1 MCRALWPLTQL
12 CRVSR
17 QAYDYVRIDIGE
29 GVYFVIQEDNFL
41 TTYSIPNPVELIG
54 EWTVPSEAESLKI
67 SGSLSWSSQRAT
79 LTLQDSFSPL
89 RGAVH
94 AGDLRTYPVV
104 HGVTTGSEYVSMLQA
119 SSTGTGT
126 SLGDAGVRQ
135 SERLVSSWVIV
146 GAHVFQESLYSEVA
160 VRIPGLQ
167 LWLCRSCLTHTLAA
181 PAEGVPFSLNYRLEK
196 IPEEEFEVPSISATL
211 VFSYGWSTSG
221 NARSNISIQ
230 TSAYLRIR
238 PSTPKDLEWYFEQ
251 IGKVTTLLSLA
262 SGSAMAPD
270 QVSAKLADDGPNV
283 QILVA
288 LREAKYCSFQTHH
301 DFYMLRDNAGV
312 ALEQIV
318 KRWFEIYDSVAMP
331 SQLALSVLNSE
342 KLWLHV
348 EFLSLMQALEGLH
361 RAILPGLYATVEQYE
376 GIRQALSNAI
386 PQHIA
391 SDHKDALR
399 ARIKYGNEISL
410 RKRLA
415 ALVERLPVEMRKH
428 ILGGDGVVPQSW
440 IATRN
445 YYTHWDEASK
455 GAVLDGIE
463 MHRAHVRMRHL
474 LRALYLSLIG
484 IPDIA
489 IANSLQNTCN
499 ESQYLMQLNN
509 MENRRQN
516 PTSDAGAIL
525 QINVNDVASP
535 DESLS

>member
-1 MCRALWPLTQL
+1 MTK
-12 CRVSR
+12 
-17 QAYDYVRIDIGE
+17 
-29 GVYFVIQEDNFL
+29 
-41 TTYSIPNPVELIG
+41 YSIPNPVELIG
-54 EWTVPSEAESLKI
+54 DWTVPSETESVTI

-79 LTLQDSFSPL
+79 LALQDSFSPL
-89 RGAVH
+89 RGSVH
-94 AGDLRTYPVV
+94 AGDLRTYPAV

-119 SSTGTGT
+119 SSAGTGM
-126 SLGDAGVRQ
+126 SFGAAGVRQ
-135 SERLVSSWVIV
+135 SERLVSSWVVV

-181 PAEGVPFSLNYRLEK
+181 PAEGIPFSLNYRLEG
-196 IPEEEFEVPSISATL
+196 IPEEAFEVSSISATL
-211 VFSYGWSTSG
+211 VFGYGWSTSG
-221 NARSNISIQ
+221 NARSDISIQ

-238 PSTPKDLEWYFEQ
+238 PITSKDLTWYLEQ
-251 IGKVTTLLSLA
+251 IGKVTTLLSLL
-262 SGSAMAPD
+262 SGSPMAPD
-270 QVSAKLADDGPNV
+270 HVSAKLADDGSDV

-288 LREAKYCSFQTHH
+288 LSEAKYCTFQNHN

-318 KRWFEIYDSVAMP
+318 NRWFEIYDSVAMP
-331 SQLALSVLNSE
+331 SQLALSVLSSE
-342 KLWLHV
+342 KLWMHV

-361 RAILPGLYATVEQYE
+361 RAILPGLYSTTEQYE

-415 ALVERLPVEMRKH
+415 ALVERLPADMRRH
-428 ILGGDGVVPQSW
+428 ILGGDGSVPQRW
-440 IATRN
+440 VATRN

-455 GAVLDGIE
+455 GAVLDGVE
-463 MHRAHVRMRHL
+463 MHRSHVRMRHL
-474 LRALYLSLIG
+474 LRALYLNLIG
-484 IPDIA
+484 IPDVA

-499 ESQYLMQLNN
+499 ESRYLMQLNS
-509 MENRRQN
+509 MDRRRQN
-516 PTSDAGAIL
+516 PKSDTGALMHIS
-525 QINVNDVASP
+525 VNDSASP
-535 DESLS
+535 NESLS

>member
-1 MCRALWPLTQL
+1 MT
-12 CRVSR
+12 
-17 QAYDYVRIDIGE
+17 
-29 GVYFVIQEDNFL
+29 
-41 TTYSIPNPVELIG
+41 
-54 EWTVPSEAESLKI
+54 
-67 SGSLSWSSQRAT
+67 
-79 LTLQDSFSPL
+79 
-89 RGAVH
+89 
-94 AGDLRTYPVV
+94 
-104 HGVTTGSEYVSMLQA
+104 
-119 SSTGTGT
+119 
-126 SLGDAGVRQ
+126 
-135 SERLVSSWVIV
+135 
-146 GAHVFQESLYSEVA
+146 
-160 VRIPGLQ
+160 
-167 LWLCRSCLTHTLAA
+167 A
-181 PAEGVPFSLNYRLEK
+181 PAEGIPFSLNYQLKK
-196 IPEEEFEVPSISATL
+196 IPEEEFEVPSISAT
-211 VFSYGWSTSG
+211 VAFIYGWSTSG

-238 PSTPKDLEWYFEQ
+238 SSTPKDLEWYFEQ

-270 QVSAKLADDGPNV
+270 QVTAKLADDRPNV

-288 LREAKYCSFQTHH
+288 LREAKYCSFQKHH
-301 DFYMLRDNAGV
+301 DFYMLRDNTGV

-331 SQLALSVLNSE
+331 SQLLLSVLNSE

-361 RAILPGLYATVEQYE
+361 RAILPGLYVTVEQYE

-386 PQHIA
+386 PKHTA

-399 ARIKYGNEISL
+399 AKIKYGNEISL

-415 ALVERLPVEMRKH
+415 ALVERLPIEMRKH
-428 ILGGDGVVPQSW
+428 ILGGDGVIPQSW

-455 GAVLDGIE
+455 GAVLNGIE

-489 IANSLQNTCN
+489 ITNSLQNTCN
-499 ESQYLMQLNN
+499 ESQYLMQLKNI
-509 MENRRQN
+509 ENHRQN
-516 PTSDAGAIL
+516 PTSDADAIL
-525 QINVNDVASP
+525 QINLRDVESP

>member
-1 MCRALWPLTQL
+1 
-12 CRVSR
+12 
-17 QAYDYVRIDIGE
+17 
-29 GVYFVIQEDNFL
+29 L

-79 LTLQDSFSPL
+79 LALQDSFSPL
-89 RGAVH
+89 RGAVR

-104 HGVTTGSEYVSMLQA
+104 HGVTTGSEYVSMLWA
-119 SSTGTGT
+119 SSAGTGM
-126 SLGDAGVRQ
+126 SFGAAGVRQ

-146 GAHVFQESLYSEVA
+146 GAHVFHESLYSEVA

-181 PAEGVPFSLNYRLEK
+181 PAEGVPFSLNYRLER
-196 IPEEEFEVPSISATL
+196 IPEEAFEVPSISATL
-211 VFSYGWSTSG
+211 VFSYGWNTSG
-221 NARSNISIQ
+221 NARSDISIQ

-238 PSTPKDLEWYFEQ
+238 SSTPKDLEWYFEQ
-251 IGKVTTLLSLA
+251 IGKATTLLSLV

-270 QVSAKLADDGPNV
+270 QVSAKLENDGPNV

-288 LREAKYCSFQTHH
+288 LREAKYCTFQNHH
-301 DFYMLRDNAGV
+301 DFYMLRDNAAV
-312 ALEQIV
+312 ALEEILN
-318 KRWFEIYDSVAMP
+318 RWFEIYDSVAMP
-331 SQLALSVLNSE
+331 SQLALSVLNSD

-361 RAILPGLYATVEQYE
+361 RAILPGLYVTAEQYE
-376 GIRQALSNAI
+376 GIRQTLSNAI

-415 ALVERLPVEMRKH
+415 ALMERLPVEMRKH
-428 ILGGDGVVPQSW
+428 ILGGDGSVPQSW
-440 IATRN
+440 VATRN

-455 GAVLDGIE
+455 GTVLDGVE
-463 MHRAHVRMRHL
+463 MHRSHVRMRHL
-474 LRALYLSLIG
+474 LRALYLNLIG

-489 IANSLQNTCN
+489 IVNSLQNTCN
-499 ESQYLMQLNN
+499 ESQYLLQLNN
-509 MENRRQN
+509 MEHRRQN
-516 PTSDAGAIL
+516 PESDAGAIMH
-525 QINVNDVASP
+525 ISVNDVASP